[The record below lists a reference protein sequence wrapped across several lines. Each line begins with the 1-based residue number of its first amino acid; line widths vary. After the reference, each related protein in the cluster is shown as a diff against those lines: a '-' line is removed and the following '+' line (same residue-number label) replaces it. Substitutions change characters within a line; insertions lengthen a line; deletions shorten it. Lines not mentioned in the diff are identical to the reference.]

1 MSFSSTQ
8 EKTIDFLVWL
18 LQTIDVANLS
28 EIQKRMHD
36 QLLTE
41 SAHLRKLYEEENFLR
56 AALEQYRGVRGEITI
71 RRRRANQLATL
82 LGFDKIKKQ
91 KGIDPE
97 VLKQAQESMTR
108 VALWPAI
115 ALILEQVSELRIVE
129 LHKHLQKLGFKASRQ
144 AVESAIDY
152 HKETFQTRA
161 TEKREKFV
169 SLR

>member
-1 MSFSSTQ
+1 MTISFTQ
-8 EKTIDFLVWL
+8 ERVLDFLASFL
-18 LQTIDVANLS
+18 DAIDVASLS
-28 EIQKRMHD
+28 EIQRRMYD

-41 SAHLRKLYEEENFLR
+41 SARLRNLFTEESFLR
-56 AALEQYRGVRGEITI
+56 SSIEQYRRVRNDIKVAQ
-71 RRRRANQLATL
+71 RRANQLAAL
-82 LGFDKIKKQ
+82 IGPDKLKKQ

-97 VLKQAQESMTR
+97 VLKQAEESMTR
-108 VALWPAI
+108 VALWAAI
-115 ALILEQVSELRIVE
+115 GLILEQVPELRIVE
-129 LHKHLQKLGFKASRQ
+129 LHQMLQKLGFKASRQ